1 MVKTKGV
8 IITYMSTLRKMF
20 KTHKE
25 VINYLIF
32 GILTTLVNMGVF
44 YLLDTIQDVQYL
56 IANAF
61 SLVVS
66 IIFAFLTNK
75 KYVFKSETL
84 TISAWLKEFFLFC
97 SFRLISAGFD
107 MASMLLLI
115 GFLQW
120 NSNFA
125 KLATQIVVVLLN
137 YFFSKWFIFKK

>member
-1 MVKTKGV
+1 
-8 IITYMSTLRKMF
+8 MSTLRKIVE
-20 KTHKE
+20 TRKE
-25 VINYLIF
+25 VINYLVF

-44 YLLDTIQDVQYL
+44 YLLDTVQDVPYL

-61 SLVVS
+61 SLIVS
-66 IIFAFLTNK
+66 ILFAFLTNK
-75 KYVFKSETL
+75 KYVFKSETA

-125 KLATQIVVVLLN
+125 KLATQLVVVLLN